1 MKDIVVVPIREH
13 SKGVRNKNIYRF
25 ENNLTSLE
33 MIKNQFMKLDHQ
45 FDLFVNTESQLLKI
59 YAQSIGID
67 VLDRPNNL
75 SADNATLDDVVN
87 DILKKDFL
95 NNYENLWIIQATCP
109 LISYNS
115 LLIAK
120 AKLDSDKT
128 IDTVFSA
135 KSVKGFLWKNQGNDY
150 QKLYTDRL
158 NRQEQKNLFIAE
170 SGAITISRIS
180 KLVKTKNRFKGMK
193 CKPVILANHENIDI
207 DEYIDIEKVNFYL
220 KRK

>member
-45 FDLFVNTESQLLKI
+45 FDLFVSTESQLLKI

-87 DILKKDFL
+87 DILKKEFL

-109 LISYNS
+109 LISHNS
-115 LLIAK
+115 LLISK
-120 AKLDSDKT
+120 AKLDSDKNE
-128 IDTVFSA
+128 A
-135 KSVKGFLWKNQGNDY
+135 K
-150 QKLYTDRL
+150 
-158 NRQEQKNLFIAE
+158 FIADVVLP
-170 SGAITISRIS
+170 TPP
-180 KLVKTKNRFKGMK
+180 F
-193 CKPVILANHENIDI
+193 
-207 DEYIDIEKVNFYL
+207 
-220 KRK
+220 